1 MNVLSQMSFSPALSD
16 SNLVSESDPS
26 HLKSWLTDI
35 SGTEYF
41 MILFENP
48 HPPGYKVSVVNKTQ
62 KNIFGKNF
70 SEPYFISDVCD

>member
-1 MNVLSQMSFSPALSD
+1 MEAMNVLSQMSFSPAFSD
-16 SNLVSESDPS
+16 SASNLVSESDPG

-62 KNIFGKNF
+62 KI
-70 SEPYFISDVCD
+70 YFEKILLKI